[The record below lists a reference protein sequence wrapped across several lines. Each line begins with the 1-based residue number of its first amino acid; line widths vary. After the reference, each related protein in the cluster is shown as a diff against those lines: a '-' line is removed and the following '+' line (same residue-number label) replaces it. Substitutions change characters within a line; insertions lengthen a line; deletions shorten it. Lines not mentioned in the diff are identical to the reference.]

1 MSKHEI
7 KNPSLETEQDRALR
21 QKRDI
26 ERLQEQLR
34 EAERRVEELK
44 AKAQQRSLR
53 AERAA
58 IELERA
64 KATRRLMQ
72 ENEELKRRLLG

>member
-7 KNPSLETEQDRALR
+7 KNPSLETEADRALR
-21 QKRDI
+21 QKRG
-26 ERLQEQLR
+26 
-34 EAERRVEELK
+34 LK
-44 AKAQQRSLR
+44 AAEARVADLIRRAQRRSLR

-64 KATRRLMQ
+64 KATRRLVQ
-72 ENEELKRRLLG
+72 ENEELKRRLPE